1 MRHTIDDLLGIV
13 YRYYPRGSGSADQL
27 GPSLRTKT
35 AEHARLVAARCQAA
49 TDERWHALRQRVAER
64 FPGLV
69 VDQSLSLATGACD
82 ACYSVT
88 IPRPDTI
95 AHAMLWFRVSFL
107 APYYIVYKS
116 RIVDVASEP
125 EGFNV
130 VVKGIPFYVP
140 RSAMG
145 SELVPFDE
153 EMMRIKRQDI
163 TFALAPDEQLYAE
176 WISRDIEATFE
187 CEPMPHEV
195 GTVLVPEV
203 ETGLRV
209 SGDARIYDALFT
221 DSHQWVKPVASDV
234 KIRVDL
240 DANRLPEPTLAVLT
254 VLAAFYSIGLALA
267 GPEVRASYW
276 RASSD
281 GILHKEELLRDL
293 GRMRSRV
300 ESPVSLR
307 AADAAREFGAL
318 LTEWDGK
325 GAPSSAVLAWA
336 SRVLAECPYVP
347 TSDPPEA

>member
-1 MRHTIDDLLGIV
+1 MKHTIDDLLGIV
-13 YRYYPRGSGSADQL
+13 YRYYPRRGRSTDQL

-69 VDQSLSLATGACD
+69 VDQSLYLATGACD
-82 ACYSVT
+82 ACYSLT
-88 IPRPDTI
+88 ISRPDTI
-95 AHAMLWFRVSFL
+95 DHAMVWFRVSFL

-116 RIVDVASEP
+116 RLVDVATEP

-130 VVKGIPFYVP
+130 IVKGIPFYVP

-145 SELVPFDE
+145 PEFVPLDE
-153 EMMRIKRQDI
+153 KVMRVNRQDI
-163 TFALAPDEQLYAE
+163 TFDLAPDEQLYAE
-176 WISRDIEATFE
+176 WIARDIEATFE

-209 SGDARIYDALFT
+209 SADARLYDVLFT
-221 DSHQWVKPVASDV
+221 DSHQWVKPLASDV
-234 KIRVDL
+234 KIRVDVG
-240 DANRLPEPTLAVLT
+240 ASHLPEPTLAVLT

-267 GPEVRASYW
+267 GPEVQASYW

-281 GILHKEELLRDL
+281 GILHKEELLRAL
-293 GRMRSRV
+293 GKMRLMV
-300 ESPVSLR
+300 ELPASLR
-307 AADAAREFGAL
+307 AADAAREFGVL

-336 SRVLAECPYVP
+336 SRVLAECPYVS
-347 TSDPPEA
+347 TSEPPEA